1 MSDEKNQSSLLVAKC
16 MIAAARAAGYLL
28 EDEAMR
34 TAPELAALE
43 KPLFVNMF
51 KELRDHLQKVNRMEL
66 TDDEVASLFN
76 FAVGK
81 GADMAHNFM
90 SDQAQDTNVTGM
102 FSSRISL
109 YVDDRLMNFLKAE
122 PIAANLGGAFVDFQR
137 DNPQTDPILGL
148 FEALKWT
155 LRITEHLTMK
165 FIERLHR
172 TDGY

>member
-81 GADMAHNFM
+81 GADMA
-90 SDQAQDTNVTGM
+90 D
-102 FSSRISL
+102 
-109 YVDDRLMNFLKAE
+109 
-122 PIAANLGGAFVDFQR
+122 
-137 DNPQTDPILGL
+137 
-148 FEALKWT
+148 
-155 LRITEHLTMK
+155 
-165 FIERLHR
+165 ER
-172 TDGY
+172 